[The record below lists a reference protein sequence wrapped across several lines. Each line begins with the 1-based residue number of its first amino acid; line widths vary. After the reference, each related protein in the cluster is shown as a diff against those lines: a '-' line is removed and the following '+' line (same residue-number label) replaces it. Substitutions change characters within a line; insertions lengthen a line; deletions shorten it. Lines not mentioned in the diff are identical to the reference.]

1 MFGDGVGLFAAVNN
15 EIGWWLWPLTGPDGS
30 FALGARI
37 WVCL

>member
-1 MFGDGVGLFAAVNN
+1 MFGDGVGSFAAVSN

-30 FALGARI
+30 FALGVRI